1 MDNFELICI
10 PSTGLQVVAAN
21 DLKAGDQL
29 LINYGHRS
37 DDELLLNYGFVLG
50 LALTL
55 TNSTQFLY

>member
-1 MDNFELICI
+1 MIVSRDYKDFLFICI
-10 PSTGLQVVAAN
+10 SATGLQVVAAN

-50 LALTL
+50 SGL
-55 TNSTQFLY
+55 NSG

>member
-1 MDNFELICI
+1 M
-10 PSTGLQVVAAN
+10 AAN

-50 LALTL
+50 TASNTHEQPIFKIRH
-55 TNSTQFLY
+55 NC

>member
-1 MDNFELICI
+1 M
-10 PSTGLQVVAAN
+10 AAN

-50 LALTL
+50 PGFTPIFGKNNLKYGATV
-55 TNSTQFLY
+55 